1 MPRTTRS
8 QAKKQREETLNSIT
22 RKFKELSSK
31 KQANVTKH
39 ISKLQTT
46 FKDKKQAMKKKLAK
60 RRTQKRKYGKYF
72 RTYLDLEKVIN
83 PGVAHQIVLLAK
95 DLESRENKKSRNVKK
110 TQRDIDA
117 VTKQLDNINSA
128 IIEQQSSI
136 NQFSSPTW
144 RSKNLSPEILE
155 HFDNPSTIQS
165 HISELDEEYNKLQ
178 KKKLA
183 KEKKLMSLQNKMKT
197 LVK

>member
-95 DLESRENKKSRNVKK
+95 NLESEENKKSRNVEK

-117 VTKQLDNINSA
+117 VTKQLDSINSA
-128 IIEQQSSI
+128 IIEQQASI

-155 HFDNPSTIQS
+155 HFDNPITIQS
-165 HISELDEEYNKLQ
+165 HMNELDEEHNKLN
-178 KKKLA
+178 KKKIA
-183 KEKKLMSLQNKMKT
+183 KEKKLMSLQNKMKK

>member
-95 DLESRENKKSRNVKK
+95 NLESEENKKSRNVEK

-117 VTKQLDNINSA
+117 VTKQLDSINSA
-128 IIEQQSSI
+128 IIEQQASI

-155 HFDNPSTIQS
+155 HFDNPITIQS
-165 HISELDEEYNKLQ
+165 HISELDEEYNKL
-178 KKKLA
+178 KKKKIA
-183 KEKKLMSLQNKMKT
+183 KEKKLMSLQNKMKK